1 MHMEFTPE
9 QEAFRQEIKDFF
21 KETLPADFEPMDSG
35 AMYHAD
41 TREFAHNMAKKLSA
55 KGWLTMHW
63 PVEYGGQSRS
73 YIEQAIYSDE
83 VAYHGSPGTDVGGG
97 AVAWI
102 GPTIIR
108 FGTEE
113 QKKEHLPPITRAEKY
128 WTTLYSEPETG
139 SDLAGLITSATEDG
153 DEYVINGSKIWNSG
167 AHIADWGW
175 IAVRTNPDAPKHRG
189 ISLMM
194 VDMTTPGIT
203 VRPVIKMT
211 GEHEF
216 NQVYFDNVRVPKK
229 NLIGEQ
235 DRGWYT
241 MAVALDF
248 ERAGVHYS
256 SNGRRNLE
264 RLVEYARETNYNGKP
279 LSQNKVVRNK
289 LVNLA
294 VEIQASRWIAYRVA
308 WMQGQGQVPNYEASM
323 SKVFGSE
330 LQQKVANTG
339 IEILGQYG
347 HLWKNSKWVKLQGSL
362 SRAYLNQFG
371 ANIAGGTGEIQRNI
385 IATRGLGLPR
395 Q

>member
-256 SNGRRNLE
+256 SHGRRNLE
-264 RLVEYARETNYNGKP
+264 RLVQYAKETNHNGKP
-279 LSQNKVVRNK
+279 LSQHKVVRHK

-308 WMQGQGQVPNYEASM
+308 WMQGQGLVPNYEASM

-347 HLWKNSKWVKLQGSL
+347 QLWKNSKWVKLRGSL

>member
-1 MHMEFTPE
+1 M
-9 QEAFRQEIKDFF
+9 
-21 KETLPADFEPMDSG
+21 
-35 AMYHAD
+35 
-41 TREFAHNMAKKLSA
+41 
-55 KGWLTMHW
+55 
-63 PVEYGGQSRS
+63 
-73 YIEQAIYSDE
+73 
-83 VAYHGSPGTDVGGG
+83 
-97 AVAWI
+97 AWI

>member
-1 MHMEFTPE
+1 MEFTPE

>member
-9 QEAFRQEIKDFF
+9 QDAFRQEIKDFF

-167 AHIADWGW
+167 AQ
-175 IAVRTNPDAPKHRG
+175 HR
-189 ISLMM
+189 
-194 VDMTTPGIT
+194 
-203 VRPVIKMT
+203 R
-211 GEHEF
+211 
-216 NQVYFDNVRVPKK
+216 
-229 NLIGEQ
+229 
-235 DRGWYT
+235 
-241 MAVALDF
+241 
-248 ERAGVHYS
+248 
-256 SNGRRNLE
+256 
-264 RLVEYARETNYNGKP
+264 
-279 LSQNKVVRNK
+279 
-289 LVNLA
+289 
-294 VEIQASRWIAYRVA
+294 
-308 WMQGQGQVPNYEASM
+308 
-323 SKVFGSE
+323 
-330 LQQKVANTG
+330 
-339 IEILGQYG
+339 
-347 HLWKNSKWVKLQGSL
+347 
-362 SRAYLNQFG
+362 
-371 ANIAGGTGEIQRNI
+371 
-385 IATRGLGLPR
+385 LGLDSRQDQPR
-395 Q
+395 RPQAPGNKPDDGGHDDSGHHRSARHKDDRRA

>member
-1 MHMEFTPE
+1 MEFTPE

-63 PVEYGGQSRS
+63 PIEYGGQSRS